1 MNSEPSWPGIYA
13 NFRRFD
19 QGIITWTP
27 MIGKLCLPCRYP
39 YIERWL
45 TARFE
50 TAEGASLPRM
60 RGTPQGGVVSPIL
73 MNLFIHYTFDSWMQR
88 TWPQSPFVRY
98 ADDAV
103 VHCRSLA
110 QAQAVM
116 QAIAERLA
124 ERGLTTHPEKSKIV
138 YCKDGKRTG
147 TYRSR

>member
-1 MNSEPSWPGIYA
+1 M
-13 NFRRFD
+13 
-19 QGIITWTP
+19 
-27 MIGKLCLPCRYP
+27 K
-39 YIERWL
+39 
-45 TARFE
+45 
-50 TAEGASLPRM
+50 EGSRK
-60 RGTPQGGVVSPIL
+60 Q
-73 MNLFIHYTFDSWMQR
+73 
-88 TWPQSPFVRY
+88 RY

-124 ERGLTTHPEKSKIV
+124 ERGLTMHPEKSKIV